1 MGIAAASKE
10 RYENAVK
17 KLFPQGGYW
26 NEQFAD
32 PESDVS
38 LFVQAKT
45 AELIKFRE
53 RMGALLEESKPESTT
68 ELIGDWER
76 VLLDGVFPNL
86 DINQRRI
93 QLQSKTGLNLNRAEL
108 QKTAAM
114 FGLNIRDITFPSRP
128 RFFGF
133 ALFARERIGS
143 FLAFSVFRIAVTEAG
158 MEAKRWQAVK
168 AELEICRFAR
178 TRFASGR
185 LAYFPANKSREIVY
199 RNIRRGCFGHG
210 RFAHNRLTPFP
221 MDKARQLVE
230 ERLNAGRVT
239 KLFFG
244 QSRIALFSC
253 RFDPC
258 IVLDYDF
265 FGGYVAD
272 ILRSA
277 DFYKRLERALLDEY
291 IARVKPYYE
300 FEEAVRNKLLANQ
313 IPIFYYEGE

>member
-1 MGIAAASKE
+1 MGITAASKE
-10 RYENAVK
+10 RYENAIK
-17 KLFPQGGYW
+17 KLFPQGKYW

-38 LFVQAKT
+38 LLVQAKT
-45 AELIKFRE
+45 AELTKFRE

-76 VLLDGVFPNL
+76 VFLDGVFPNL
-86 DINQRRI
+86 DINQRRL
-93 QLQSKTGLNLNRAEL
+93 QLQSKTGLILNRAEL
-108 QKTAAM
+108 QKIAWM
-114 FGLNIRDITFPSRP
+114 FGLNIRDITFPCRP

-133 ALFARERIGS
+133 ARFARERLGGFS
-143 FLAFSVFRIAVTEAG
+143 AFSVLRIAVTEAG
-158 MEAKRWQAVK
+158 MEAELWQAIK
-168 AELEICRFAR
+168 AELELCRFAR

-185 LAYFPANKSREIVY
+185 LAYFPAYKSREIVY
-199 RNIRRGCFGHG
+199 CKIRRGCFGYG

-221 MDKARQLVE
+221 MDKARQLME

-244 QSRIALFSC
+244 QSLLMFFSC

-265 FGGYVAD
+265 FSDYIAD
-272 ILRSA
+272 ILQA
-277 DFYKRLERALLDEY
+277 ANFYKRLERALLDEY
-291 IARVKPYYE
+291 IVRVDPYYE